1 MTRDQHRD
9 VVTPNGH
16 GPHSTDSSDIGWES
30 SSDAPSNED
39 DHDRLWLSHLIGS
52 GSSRVSVGSRFGR
65 MPCVGLMRVCLR
77 TGLLWNPELRR
88 AFEKLAWEMLPD
100 LLQQSIPPW
109 MQSIKLEK

>member
-1 MTRDQHRD
+1 
-9 VVTPNGH
+9 
-16 GPHSTDSSDIGWES
+16 
-30 SSDAPSNED
+30 
-39 DHDRLWLSHLIGS
+39 
-52 GSSRVSVGSRFGR
+52 
-65 MPCVGLMRVCLR
+65 MRVCFR

>member
-1 MTRDQHRD
+1 
-9 VVTPNGH
+9 
-16 GPHSTDSSDIGWES
+16 
-30 SSDAPSNED
+30 
-39 DHDRLWLSHLIGS
+39 
-52 GSSRVSVGSRFGR
+52 
-65 MPCVGLMRVCLR
+65 MPYVGLMHVCLR

>member
-1 MTRDQHRD
+1 MTRDQHND
-9 VVTPNGH
+9 VTPNGH
-16 GPHSTDSSDIGWES
+16 GPQSNKSSDIGWES
-30 SSDAPSNED
+30 SSDEPSTD
-39 DHDRLWLSHLIGS
+39 DEHDRLWLSHLIGS
-52 GSSRVSVGSRFGR
+52 GSSRVLLVGSGSGR
-65 MPCVGLMRVCLR
+65 RPADIMRAYLP